1 MKKMIWLTS
10 LFVIFLAFIVP
21 GILALTL
28 DIIPSSDQPGYN
40 SNQRL
45 SIYGERTVSQK
56 FVSRDKNLVAIG
68 TSIRNPNLKNKKEI
82 ILSLYDENKKLVR
95 SSTLNGQN
103 FQDGDFVKFVFPEIS
118 DSEGKIYT
126 FTISSPLAG
135 PEETV
140 EVFYFGGATE
150 NILEYTYDE
159 KSYPGGLPIVTFH
172 KPDSKFE
179 VVGKIYTN
187 LFSRLLSLD
196 SQK

>member
-10 LFVIFLAFIVP
+10 LFVIFLVFIVP
-21 GILALTL
+21 GMLASTL
-28 DIIPSSDQPGYN
+28 DIIPYGDQPGYN

-45 SIYGERTVSQK
+45 AVYGERTVSQK
-56 FVSRDKNLVAIG
+56 FISTEKNLAAIG

-82 ILSLYDENKKLVR
+82 ILSLYDEDKNLVR
-95 SSTLNGQN
+95 TSTLNGQN

-159 KSYPGGLPIVTFH
+159 KSYPGGLPIVTFY
-172 KPDSKFE
+172 KPNSKLE
-179 VVGKIYTN
+179 VIKKVYSN
-187 LFSRLLSLD
+187 WLSRLL
-196 SQK
+196 